1 MSYNVAFHEPFQ
13 HFAYIQLVKAIE
25 WYCLSSSGFLT
36 LGSGL
41 IIADCHEFGVVLDW
55 MEKVNSFVKTGAS

>member
-1 MSYNVAFHEPFQ
+1 MSLSSILH
-13 HFAYIQLVKAIE
+13 IQLVRAIGR
-25 WYCLSSSGFLT
+25 YFLSSSGFLN

-41 IIADCHEFGVVLDW
+41 IIADFHQFGVVLDL

>member
-1 MSYNVAFHEPFQ
+1 VSLSNILH
-13 HFAYIQLVKAIE
+13 IQLVRAIGQ
-25 WYCLSSSGFLT
+25 YCSSSLGFLT

-41 IIADCHEFGVVLDW
+41 IIADFHEFGVVLDL